1 MTEPRSPKRR
11 VTARAAAVVLLAS
24 IAVSSPAGAAET
36 FTVHVTQME
45 DLKQVF
51 ATVRS
56 KDLIEARVRTPGTV
70 VTLKV
75 DEGVEVQPGQLLA
88 TVADPK
94 IALRI
99 KAADAQIVAL
109 ESRLTTAGLDFE
121 RAEQLLKR
129 GVTPQAR
136 VDQLRTALDVARNE
150 LAAARAE
157 RQVAEEQAS
166 EGQVLA
172 PAAGRVLKV
181 PVTSGSV
188 VMAGES
194 VATIAANAYLLRLEL
209 PERHARFMR
218 AGDTLR
224 VGARGLSVADTATP
238 VGVAGSA
245 TPSGVAG
252 SATPSGVAGSAT
264 PSGVAG
270 SATVSGKIV
279 QVYPELQGG
288 RVIADAEAPGL
299 GDYFVG
305 ERARVW
311 ISAGK
316 RPGVVVPTGFVFAR
330 FGLDF
335 VAVKGS
341 DGKPVDVV
349 VQRGSAAALDGGGDG
364 VEILAGLAAG
374 DVIVKPEV
382 TR

>member
-252 SATPSGVAGSAT
+252 SAT
-264 PSGVAG
+264 
-270 SATVSGKIV
+270 VSGKIV

-364 VEILAGLAAG
+364 IEILAGLAAG